1 MKFKVTMYIPPNKN
15 CYFSLVNISQVLI
28 LNILLISSSM
38 TTNASE
44 KFSWQI
50 ATPESKGLDSKILR
64 NLHKEFEELKHG
76 YINSFIVIKRNAIV
90 FEEYYDID
98 YAELTKDKKDEQIRI
113 LEKNYGV
120 HANPMYNYFNPEWH
134 PYYKDT
140 DLHTIQ
146 SVTKSVT
153 SALLGI
159 AIDKGYISDIDSK
172 IVDFF
177 PDYAS
182 SFKDKKKQSITIRN
196 LLIMSSGMKWD
207 ESTHAYTDPRND
219 AANME
224 NSEFWLEYI
233 LSASMDSAPGDEFN
247 YNSGITILLSQILEQ
262 ATGTSVESFAKKY
275 LFSQLGIDKF
285 FWKKIPDGLTDT
297 ESGLYISARDFA
309 RIGLLF
315 ANKGQWM
322 GKEIISEDWINE
334 IMAPTILTNYPNT
347 YYGFQW
353 WLYSDVD
360 NKEIWMQAG
369 IGYGGQH
376 ILIIPKYDLLL
387 IFNGWNVF
395 DIERPTSE
403 YLAERVIDAVI
414 EY

>member
-1 MKFKVTMYIPPNKN
+1 MPPKTKSR
-15 CYFSLVNISQVLI
+15 FDLISNLQVLV
-28 LNILLISSSM
+28 LFILLCTTNM
-38 TTNASE
+38 FTNASE

-76 YINSFIVIKRNAIV
+76 YINSFIVIKGNAII

-98 YAELTKDKKDEQIRI
+98 YAELTKDKKNEQIRI

-153 SALLGI
+153 SALFGI
-159 AIDKGYISDIDSK
+159 AIDKGYIPNIDSK

-182 SFKDKKKQSITIRN
+182 KFKDKKKQSITIRN

-224 NSEFWLEYI
+224 NSELWLEYI
-233 LSASMDSAPGDEFN
+233 LSASMDTEPGDEFN

-262 ATGTSVESFAKKY
+262 ATGESVEIFAKKY
-275 LFSQLGIDKF
+275 LFNPLGIDTF
-285 FWKKIPDGLTDT
+285 FWKEIPDGLTDT

-309 RIGLLF
+309 KIGLLF

-322 GKEIISEDWINE
+322 DKEIISQNWINA
-334 IMAPTILTNYPNT
+334 IMAPAILTNYPDT

-353 WLYSDVD
+353 WLYSDAD
-360 NKEIWMQAG
+360 EKEIWMQAG

-376 ILIIPKYDLLL
+376 ILIIPKHDLLL
-387 IFNGWNVF
+387 IYNGWNIF
-395 DIERPTSE
+395 DITRPSSE
-403 YLAERVIDAVI
+403 YLASRVMDALL
-414 EY
+414 

>member
-1 MKFKVTMYIPPNKN
+1 MPPKTKSRFDLISNLKA
-15 CYFSLVNISQVLI
+15 LVLF
-28 LNILLISSSM
+28 ILLCTTNM
-38 TTNASE
+38 FTNASE

-182 SFKDKKKQSITIRN
+182 NFKDKKKQSITIRN

-262 ATGTSVESFAKKY
+262 ATGT
-275 LFSQLGIDKF
+275 
-285 FWKKIPDGLTDT
+285 
-297 ESGLYISARDFA
+297 
-309 RIGLLF
+309 
-315 ANKGQWM
+315 
-322 GKEIISEDWINE
+322 
-334 IMAPTILTNYPNT
+334 
-347 YYGFQW
+347 
-353 WLYSDVD
+353 
-360 NKEIWMQAG
+360 
-369 IGYGGQH
+369 
-376 ILIIPKYDLLL
+376 
-387 IFNGWNVF
+387 
-395 DIERPTSE
+395 
-403 YLAERVIDAVI
+403 
-414 EY
+414 

>member
-1 MKFKVTMYIPPNKN
+1 MPPKTKSRFDLISNLKA
-15 CYFSLVNISQVLI
+15 LVLF
-28 LNILLISSSM
+28 ILLCTTNM
-38 TTNASE
+38 FTNASE

-182 SFKDKKKQSITIRN
+182 NFKDKKKQSITIRN

-262 ATGTSVESFAKKY
+262 ATGESVEIFAKKY
-275 LFSQLGIDKF
+275 LFNPLGIDTF
-285 FWKKIPDGLTDT
+285 FWKEIPDGLTDT

-309 RIGLLF
+309 KIGLLF

-322 GKEIISEDWINE
+322 DKEIISENWINA
-334 IMAPTILTNYPNT
+334 IMAPAILTNYPDT

-353 WLYSDVD
+353 WLYSNADE
-360 NKEIWMQAG
+360 KEIWMQAG

-376 ILIIPKYDLLL
+376 ILIIPKHDLLL
-387 IFNGWNVF
+387 IYNGWNIF
-395 DIERPTSE
+395 DIKRPTSE
-403 YLAERVIDAVI
+403 YLASRVLDALL
-414 EY
+414 

>member
-1 MKFKVTMYIPPNKN
+1 MPPITKSRLKLINN
-15 CYFSLVNISQVLI
+15 LQVLV
-28 LNILLISSSM
+28 LLIVLCSTNM
-38 TTNASE
+38 FTNASE

-76 YINSFIVIKRNAIV
+76 YINSFIVIKGNAII

-98 YAELTKDKKDEQIRI
+98 YAELTKDKKNEQIRI

-153 SALLGI
+153 SALFGI
-159 AIDKGYISDIDSK
+159 AIDKGYIPNIDSK

-182 SFKDKKKQSITIRN
+182 KFKDKKKQSITIRN

-233 LSASMDSAPGDEFN
+233 LSASMDTEPGDEFN

-262 ATGTSVESFAKKY
+262 ATGESVEIFAKKY
-275 LFSQLGIDKF
+275 LFNPLGIDTF
-285 FWKKIPDGLTDT
+285 FWKEIPDGLTDT

-309 RIGLLF
+309 KIGLLF

-322 GKEIISEDWINE
+322 DKEIISQNWINA
-334 IMAPTILTNYPNT
+334 IMAPAILTNYPDT

-353 WLYSDVD
+353 WLYSDAD
-360 NKEIWMQAG
+360 EKEIWMQAG

-376 ILIIPKYDLLL
+376 ILIIPKHDLLL
-387 IFNGWNVF
+387 IYNGWNIF
-395 DIERPTSE
+395 DITRPSSE
-403 YLAERVIDAVI
+403 YLASRVMDALL
-414 EY
+414 

>member
-1 MKFKVTMYIPPNKN
+1 MPPITK
-15 CYFSLVNISQVLI
+15 SRLKLISNLQVLV
-28 LNILLISSSM
+28 LLIVLCSTNM
-38 TTNASE
+38 FTNASE

-76 YINSFIVIKRNAIV
+76 YINSFIVIKGNAII

-98 YAELTKDKKDEQIRI
+98 YAELTKDKKNEQIRI

-153 SALLGI
+153 SALFGI
-159 AIDKGYISDIDSK
+159 AIDKGYIPNIDSK

-182 SFKDKKKQSITIRN
+182 KFKDKKKQSITIRN

-233 LSASMDSAPGDEFN
+233 LSASMDTEPGDEFN

-262 ATGTSVESFAKKY
+262 ATGESVEIFAKKY
-275 LFSQLGIDKF
+275 LFNPLGIDTF
-285 FWKKIPDGLTDT
+285 FWKEIPDGLTDT

-309 RIGLLF
+309 KIGLLF

-322 GKEIISEDWINE
+322 DKEIISQNWINA
-334 IMAPTILTNYPNT
+334 IMAPAILTNYPDT

-353 WLYSDVD
+353 WLYSDAD
-360 NKEIWMQAG
+360 EKEIWMQAG

-376 ILIIPKYDLLL
+376 ILIIPKHDLLL
-387 IFNGWNVF
+387 IYNGWNIF
-395 DIERPTSE
+395 DITRPSSE
-403 YLAERVIDAVI
+403 YLASRVMDALL
-414 EY
+414 

>member
-1 MKFKVTMYIPPNKN
+1 MPPITKSRLKLINN
-15 CYFSLVNISQVLI
+15 LQVLV
-28 LNILLISSSM
+28 LLIVLCSTNM
-38 TTNASE
+38 FTNASE
-44 KFSWQI
+44 KFSWQV

-76 YINSFIVIKRNAIV
+76 YINSFIVIKGNAII

-98 YAELTKDKKDEQIRI
+98 YAELTKDKKNEQIRI

-153 SALLGI
+153 SALFGI
-159 AIDKGYISDIDSK
+159 AIDKGYIPNIDSK

-182 SFKDKKKQSITIRN
+182 KFKDKKKQSITIRN

-233 LSASMDSAPGDEFN
+233 LSASMDTEPGEEFN

-262 ATGTSVESFAKKY
+262 ATGESVEIFAKKY
-275 LFSQLGIDKF
+275 LFNPLGIDTF
-285 FWKKIPDGLTDT
+285 FWKEIPDGLTDT

-309 RIGLLF
+309 KIGLLF

-322 GKEIISEDWINE
+322 DKEIISKNWINA
-334 IMAPTILTNYPNT
+334 IMAPAILTNYPDT

-353 WLYSDVD
+353 WLYSDAD
-360 NKEIWMQAG
+360 EKEIWMQAG

-376 ILIIPKYDLLL
+376 ILIIPKHDLLL
-387 IFNGWNVF
+387 IYNGWNIF
-395 DIERPTSE
+395 DITRPSSE
-403 YLAERVIDAVI
+403 YLASRVMDALL
-414 EY
+414 

>member
-1 MKFKVTMYIPPNKN
+1 MSPITRSRLN
-15 CYFSLVNISQVLI
+15 LISNLQVLVLFI
-28 LNILLISSSM
+28 VLCSTNM
-38 TTNASE
+38 FTNASE

-50 ATPESKGLDSKILR
+50 ATPESKGLDSKVLHK
-64 NLHKEFEELKHG
+64 LHKEFEELKHG

-98 YAELTKDKKDEQIRI
+98 YAQLTKDKKNKQIQI
-113 LEKNYGV
+113 LEKNYGI

-153 SALLGI
+153 SALFGI
-159 AIDKGYISDIDSK
+159 AIDKGYIPNIDSK

-177 PDYAS
+177 PDYAPK
-182 SFKDKKKQSITIRN
+182 FKDKKKQSITIRN

-233 LSASMDSAPGDEFN
+233 LSASMDTEPGVEFN
-247 YNSGITILLSQILEQ
+247 YNSGITILLSKILEQ
-262 ATGTSVESFAKKY
+262 ATGKSVEIFAKKY
-275 LFSQLGIDKF
+275 LFNPLGIDTF
-285 FWKKIPDGLTDT
+285 FWKEIPDGLTDT

-309 RIGLLF
+309 KIGLLF

-322 GKEIISEDWINE
+322 DKEIISENWINA
-334 IMAPTILTNYPNT
+334 IMAPAILTNYPDT

-353 WLYSDVD
+353 WLYSDAD
-360 NKEIWMQAG
+360 EKEIWMQAG

-376 ILIIPKYDLLL
+376 ILIIPKHDLLL
-387 IFNGWNVF
+387 IYNGWNIF
-395 DIERPTSE
+395 DITRPTSE
-403 YLAERVIDAVI
+403 YLASRVLVALL
-414 EY
+414 

>member
-1 MKFKVTMYIPPNKN
+1 MPPITK
-15 CYFSLVNISQVLI
+15 SRLKLISNLQVLV
-28 LNILLISSSM
+28 LLIVLCSTNM
-38 TTNASE
+38 FTNASE

-76 YINSFIVIKRNAIV
+76 YINSFIVIKGNAII

-98 YAELTKDKKDEQIRI
+98 YAELTKDKKNEQIRI

-153 SALLGI
+153 SALFGI
-159 AIDKGYISDIDSK
+159 AIDKGYIPNIDSK

-182 SFKDKKKQSITIRN
+182 KFKDKKKQSITIRN

-233 LSASMDSAPGDEFN
+233 LSASMDTEPGEEFN

-262 ATGTSVESFAKKY
+262 ATGESVEIFAKKY
-275 LFSQLGIDKF
+275 LFAPLGIDTF

-297 ESGLYISARDFA
+297 ESGLYISTRDFA
-309 RIGLLF
+309 KIGLLF

-322 GKEIISEDWINE
+322 DKEIISQNWINA
-334 IMAPTILTNYPNT
+334 IMAPAILTNYPDT

-353 WLYSDVD
+353 WLYSDAD
-360 NKEIWMQAG
+360 EKEIWMQAG

-376 ILIIPKYDLLL
+376 ILIIPKHDLLL
-387 IFNGWNVF
+387 IYNGWNIF
-395 DIERPTSE
+395 DITRPSSE
-403 YLAERVIDAVI
+403 YLASRVMDALL
-414 EY
+414 

>member
-1 MKFKVTMYIPPNKN
+1 MPPITKTRLN
-15 CYFSLVNISQVLI
+15 LI
-28 LNILLISSSM
+28 NDLHVFLALFILLCGTNM
-38 TTNASE
+38 FANASE

-50 ATPESKGLDSKILR
+50 ATPESKGLDSKILH

-98 YAELTKDKKDEQIRI
+98 YAELTKDKKNEQIRI

-134 PYYKDT
+134 PYYKNT

-153 SALLGI
+153 SALFGI

-172 IVDFF
+172 VADFF
-177 PDYAS
+177 PEYAS
-182 SFKDKKKQSITIRN
+182 KFKDKEKQSITIRN

-207 ESTHAYTDPRND
+207 ESTYAYTDPRND

-233 LSASMDSAPGDEFN
+233 LSASMETVPGDEFN

-262 ATGTSVESFAKKY
+262 VTGKSVEIFAKKY
-275 LFSQLGIDKF
+275 LFNPLGIDKF

-309 RIGLLF
+309 KIGLLF
-315 ANKGQWM
+315 ANNGQWM
-322 GKEIISEDWINE
+322 DKEIISENWINA
-334 IMAPTILTNYPNT
+334 IMEPAILTNYPDT

-360 NKEIWMQAG
+360 EREIWMQAG

-376 ILIIPKYDLLL
+376 ILILPKHDLLL
-387 IFNGWNVF
+387 IYNGWNIF
-395 DIERPTSE
+395 DITRPSSE
-403 YLAERVIDAVI
+403 YLASRVLDALL
-414 EY
+414 

>member
-1 MKFKVTMYIPPNKN
+1 MLQT
-15 CYFSLVNISQVLI
+15 
-28 LNILLISSSM
+28 
-38 TTNASE
+38 
-44 KFSWQI
+44 
-50 ATPESKGLDSKILR
+50 LR
-64 NLHKEFEELKHG
+64 
-76 YINSFIVIKRNAIV
+76 
-90 FEEYYDID
+90 
-98 YAELTKDKKDEQIRI
+98 T
-113 LEKNYGV
+113 
-120 HANPMYNYFNPEWH
+120 
-134 PYYKDT
+134 
-140 DLHTIQ
+140 
-146 SVTKSVT
+146 
-153 SALLGI
+153 
-159 AIDKGYISDIDSK
+159 
-172 IVDFF
+172 
-177 PDYAS
+177 
-182 SFKDKKKQSITIRN
+182 KKKQSITIRN

-224 NSEFWLEYI
+224 NSEFWLKYI
-233 LSASMDSAPGDEFN
+233 LSASMDSAPGDDFN